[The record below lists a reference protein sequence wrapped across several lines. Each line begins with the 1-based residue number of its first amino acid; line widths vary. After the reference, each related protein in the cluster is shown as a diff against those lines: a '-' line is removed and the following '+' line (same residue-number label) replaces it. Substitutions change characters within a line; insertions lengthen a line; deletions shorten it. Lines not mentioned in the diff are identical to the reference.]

1 VPNPIDE
8 RIDPERLP
16 EQLRAAGDPRAD
28 ILLFEANRRRRE
40 KSDAWSAYPAT
51 RQAILEH
58 IVTNR
63 IQNVVFL
70 TGDIHCAN
78 IARLEFTGTPEA
90 ETLHAYDI
98 TSSALYWPFPF
109 ADGDP
114 NNYVHDSR
122 ASGQIDRFPILG
134 TNVEMNY
141 RAWGFTQED
150 NFCRLDL
157 DQGRQSLQIRV
168 FDRDGVPVRVTNAD
182 GRLSEV
188 NRLPL
193 AAWD

>member
-1 VPNPIDE
+1 MLGRP
-8 RIDPERLP
+8 
-16 EQLRAAGDPRAD
+16 
-28 ILLFEANRRRRE
+28 
-40 KSDAWSAYPAT
+40 YPAT

-58 IVTNR
+58 IVTNG

-78 IARLEFTGTPEA
+78 IARLEFTGTLGA

-122 ASGQIDRFPILG
+122 TSGQIDRFPILG

-141 RAWGFTQED
+141 QAWGFTQED

-157 DQGRQSLQIRV
+157 DQRRQSLQIRV

-182 GRLSEV
+182 GRLVEV